1 MGRILPTSTFIPWTS
16 RLMEVIIGISGAATV
31 ATLLVAMFKFGVPS
45 APSKAI
51 AGVAFLSGQVS
62 ALAVQAAGDGVAFN
76 QKVIATMFITG
87 VLSAAASM
95 GIRAV
100 DQAAEAK
107 RTGSDVQAQR
117 EVVADLGA
125 KREKETLNE

>member
-1 MGRILPTSTFIPWTS
+1 
-16 RLMEVIIGISGAATV
+16 MEVIIGISGAATV
-31 ATLLVAMFKFGVPS
+31 ATLLVAIFKFGVPS

-51 AGVAFLSGQVS
+51 AMVAFLCGQLS
-62 ALAVQAAGDGVAFN
+62 AVAVQATGEGVVFN
-76 QKVIATMFITG
+76 QKVIGTMFITG

-107 RTGSDVQAQR
+107 RTGPEVQAQR
-117 EVVADLGA
+117 EVAADLGA
-125 KREKETLNE
+125 KREKENQ

>member
-1 MGRILPTSTFIPWTS
+1 
-16 RLMEVIIGISGAATV
+16 MEVIIGISGAATI
-31 ATLLVAMFKFGVPS
+31 ATLMVAIFKFGVPA
-45 APSKAI
+45 APSKII
-51 AGVAFLSGQVS
+51 ALVAFLCGELS
-62 ALAVQAAGDGVAFN
+62 AVAVQAAGDGVALN

-107 RTGSDVQAQR
+107 RTGPDVQAQR

-125 KREKETLNE
+125 KREKENQ

>member
-1 MGRILPTSTFIPWTS
+1 
-16 RLMEVIIGISGAATV
+16 
-31 ATLLVAMFKFGVPS
+31 
-45 APSKAI
+45 
-51 AGVAFLSGQVS
+51 
-62 ALAVQAAGDGVAFN
+62 
-76 QKVIATMFITG
+76 MFITG